1 MRLRAVWLVTLL
13 SLSGRASAGE
23 DPLAVVEKQQQALF
37 ERAAPCVVF
46 ISNKYG
52 LGSGFFVSADGLVLT
67 NRHVIGKGETVNV
80 VLHDGTKLKGT
91 VVERAGG
98 KLDLALVQVEVE
110 GARFLPVGGMSDLRV
125 GSWVASVGHNRGGIW
140 TFNTGMVSN
149 IYPKGSERPIFQT
162 QIPLNPGSS
171 GGPII
176 DRRGRV
182 VGIVTA
188 GLARSNNINF
198 GIRMDVAIRNLKK
211 LADISAVLTITA
223 PKGVAVFV
231 DGKMAGTGPR
241 VVVPAQPKTYEIFAV
256 IGGKMKK
263 VQIDYPAQRTVDL
276 TGQ

>member
-1 MRLRAVWLVTLL
+1 MFPRSCWLVLL
-13 SLSGRASAGE
+13 LVLSEPAFAGQ
-23 DPLAVVEKQQQALF
+23 DPLAAVEKRQQALF

-46 ISNKYG
+46 ISNQYG

-67 NRHVIGKGETVNV
+67 NRHVIGKGNTVNV
-80 VLHDGTKLKGT
+80 VLHDGTKLEGK

-98 KLDLALVQVEVE
+98 KLDLALIQVDVE
-110 GARFLPVGGMSDLRV
+110 GAPFLPVGDTSELRV

-149 IYPKGSERPIFQT
+149 IYPRGSERPIFQT

-198 GIRMDVAIRNLKK
+198 GIRMDVAVRAFEK
-211 LADISAVLTITA
+211 LAAISPVLTITA
-223 PKGVAVFV
+223 PEGVAVFV
-231 DGKMAGTGPR
+231 DGQMAGTGPR
-241 VVVPAQPKTYEIFAV
+241 VVIPAKAKTYEIFAI
-256 IGGKMKK
+256 IGGKLKK
-263 VQIDYPAQRTVDL
+263 VEIDYPAQRFVEL
-276 TGQ
+276 K

>member
-1 MRLRAVWLVTLL
+1 MRVLVGWLLFALCVP
-13 SLSGRASAGE
+13 GPAAAGE
-23 DPLAVVEKQQQALF
+23 DPLAAIEERQQALF

-52 LGSGFFVSADGLVLT
+52 LGSGFFVSAAGLVLT
-67 NRHVIGKGETVNV
+67 NQHVIGKGETVNV

-98 KLDLALVQVEVE
+98 KLDLALIQVDVRD
-110 GARFLPVGGMSDLRV
+110 APLLPIGGMTDLRV
-125 GSWVASVGHNRGGIW
+125 GGWVASVGHNRGGIW

-149 IYPKGSERPIFQT
+149 IYPRGSERPIFQT

-176 DRRGRV
+176 DRQGRV

-198 GIRMDVAIRNLKK
+198 GIRMDEAIRNLKK
-211 LADISAVLTITA
+211 LAEISDVLIITA
-223 PKGVAVFV
+223 PEGIPVFV

-241 VVVPAQPKTYEIFAV
+241 VVVPAEPKTYEIFAV
-256 IGGKMKK
+256 INGKMKK
-263 VQIDYPAQRTVDL
+263 VQIEYPAQRSVEL
-276 TGQ
+276 Q